1 MCAWYNCAN
10 IIEDAYHYYFKCLKY
25 ESCRITLFQAIKNI
39 IISSNQFFEKSE
51 DIGLLKLNFQ
61 NVFIRKTVS
70 FQLNKIRRY
79 YFLRKIDN
87 AYTCI
92 SLSA

>member
-25 ESCRITLFQAIKNI
+25 KSCRITLFQAIKNI
-39 IISSNQFFEKSE
+39 IISSDQFFEKSE

>member
-1 MCAWYNCAN
+1 MHG
-10 IIEDAYHYYFKCLKY
+10 IIVQILLKML
-25 ESCRITLFQAIKNI
+25 II
-39 IISSNQFFEKSE
+39 IISKFFEKSE

-70 FQLNKIRRY
+70 FQLKKIRRY

-87 AYTCI
+87 AYI

>member
-39 IISSNQFFEKSE
+39 IISSDQFFEKSE

-61 NVFIRKTVS
+61 NVFYKKNSQFPIQK
-70 FQLNKIRRY
+70 N
-79 YFLRKIDN
+79 
-87 AYTCI
+87 
-92 SLSA
+92 

>member
-1 MCAWYNCAN
+1 MNHV
-10 IIEDAYHYYFKCLKY
+10 ELHFFKPLK
-25 ESCRITLFQAIKNI
+25 
-39 IISSNQFFEKSE
+39 ISLLVNSDQFFEKSE

-79 YFLRKIDN
+79 YLLRKIDN

>member
-10 IIEDAYHYYFKCLKY
+10 IIEDAYHYYFKCSKY

-39 IISSNQFFEKSE
+39 IISISQFFEKSE

-70 FQLNKIRRY
+70 FQLKKIRRY

-87 AYTCI
+87 AYI